1 MKKCLTILLVAAF
14 ALSLGLLS
22 SSAWAKSWDKV
33 RIGTEG
39 AYPPFNYVDENGN
52 LKGFDIDIS
61 KALCA
66 EMGVECEF
74 VQQDWDGL
82 IPGLL
87 AKKFDCIIASMSIT
101 KERKEKVDFTKKYYQ
116 TPARFVTAEGSD
128 MEISDEGLQGKIV
141 GVQRATVSDNFLTDR
156 FGDVVR
162 IKRYATQDEA
172 NMDLVSGR
180 VDLVVADSVVL
191 SEGFLS
197 TEAGE
202 GFEFVGPG
210 FTDKKWF
217 GEGIG
222 IALRKD
228 DDKLRKMFNQAIKEI
243 RANGTYKEINDQYFD
258 FDVYG
263 D

>member
-1 MKKCLTILLVAAF
+1 MKKSMTIFLVAVCL
-14 ALSLGLLS
+14 LSFGLMS

-39 AYPPFNYVDENGN
+39 AYPPFNYVDENGK
-52 LKGFDIDIS
+52 LQGFDIDIS
-61 KALCA
+61 KALCE

-74 VQQDWDGL
+74 IEQDWDGL

-101 KERKEKVDFTKKYYQ
+101 EERKEKVDFTKKYYQ
-116 TPARFVTAEGSD
+116 TPARFVTEEGSD
-128 MEISDEGLQGKIV
+128 IEISDQGLEGKIV
-141 GVQRATVSDNFLTDR
+141 GVQRATVSDNFLTDN
-156 FGDVVR
+156 FGDVVQ

-180 VDLVVADSVVL
+180 VDLIIADSVVL

-202 GFEFVGPG
+202 GYAFIGPG
-210 FTDKKWF
+210 FTDEEWF

-222 IALRKD
+222 IALRKG
-228 DDKLRKMFNQAIKEI
+228 DDKLRQMFNKAIKEI
-243 RANGTYKEINDQYFD
+243 RANGTYKRINDQYFD
-258 FDVYG
+258 FDAYG
-263 D
+263 E